1 MKDSETIVR
10 DADERF
16 MRRAIELAER
26 GWGQVAP
33 NPLVGAVVVSDS
45 GVVGEGFHERHGD
58 EHAEVAALRAAGPRA
73 VGSTLYVNLEPCAHD
88 GKTPPCDR
96 VILEAGVR
104 EVIIACRDPNPEASG
119 GLDRLEASGVAVRLG
134 VAAEAARR
142 LNAPFFW
149 RVTQELP
156 YVALKLAMSLDGRIA
171 AAVGVRSAVTGE
183 SAWREVHRLRAG
195 FDAVLIGRGT
205 AVVDDPMLTARGAP
219 APRVPPVRV
228 VLDSELRLSTS
239 SRLVRSIDE
248 APVWAVGAD
257 GADPGRQARLEDA
270 GVKVLE
276 VLAADP
282 APERAES
289 GRKIDLPSA
298 LRALKGAGVGTI
310 LVEGGVRVASA
321 LLREGLVRR
330 LYLLVAPSFLGDE
343 GVPAFVGVPP
353 SEEDAWEVSDRRGLG
368 RDTLIVLENRDAL
381 ARLAGG

>member
-1 MKDSETIVR
+1 MKDPDTIVR
-10 DADERF
+10 VADERF

-33 NPLVGAVVVSDS
+33 NPLVGAVVVADS
-45 GVVGEGFHERHGD
+45 GVVGEGFHARHGE
-58 EHAEVAALRAAGPRA
+58 EHAEVAALRAAGSRA
-73 VGSTLYVNLEPCAHD
+73 AGATLYVNLEPCAHE

-96 VILEAGVR
+96 MIREAGVR
-104 EVIIACRDPNPEASG
+104 EVIVACRDTNGKASG
-119 GLDRLEASGVAVRLG
+119 GLEGLEASGVAVRLG
-134 VAAEAARR
+134 MAAEAARR

-156 YVALKLAMSLDGRIA
+156 YVALKLAMSLDGKIA
-171 AAVGVRSAVTGE
+171 AAGGVRSAVTGE

-239 SRLVRSIDE
+239 SRLVRSVDE

-257 GADPGRQARLEDA
+257 GADPVRRARLEDA
-270 GVKVLE
+270 GVKVL
-276 VLAADP
+276 VVRSADP

-289 GRKIDLPSA
+289 GGRIDLPSA
-298 LRALKGAGVGTI
+298 LRALNGAGVGTI
-310 LVEGGVRVASA
+310 LVEGGARVASA
-321 LLREGLVRR
+321 LLGEDLVQR

-353 SEEDAWEVSDRRGLG
+353 SQEDAWEASDRRGLG
-368 RDTLIVLENRDAL
+368 RDTLIVLENRAAL
-381 ARLAGG
+381 ARLVGG